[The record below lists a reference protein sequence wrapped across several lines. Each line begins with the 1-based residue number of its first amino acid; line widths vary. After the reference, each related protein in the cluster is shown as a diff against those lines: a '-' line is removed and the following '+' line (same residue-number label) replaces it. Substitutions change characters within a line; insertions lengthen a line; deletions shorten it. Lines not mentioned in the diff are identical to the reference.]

1 MTIVSFDIF
10 NSVIGDS
17 TKASTMPMNRRSV
30 PSLTPRALSQ
40 YEGMGEPGHSKSL
53 PSCISTTGLRPSL
66 VGAFWCLIFFFYG
79 WLFLFLGRNTT
90 SLLLNVT
97 YSACD
102 MIVYT
107 PPEDNAYSMIHLNT
121 YILVFWLIWKIYPSH
136 VLKGAWL
143 GILLLW
149 NKAYYCA
156 FVKVSTPS
164 EGNAVM
170 KALQEANMSTEV
182 GLVVLDILALYTQTF
197 KVSFSSH
204 YGKN

>member
-97 YSACD
+97 NCACNMIASVYSTRGQC
-102 MIVYT
+102 
-107 PPEDNAYSMIHLNT
+107 
-121 YILVFWLIWKIYPSH
+121 
-136 VLKGAWL
+136 
-143 GILLLW
+143 
-149 NKAYYCA
+149 
-156 FVKVSTPS
+156 
-164 EGNAVM
+164 
-170 KALQEANMSTEV
+170 LQY
-182 GLVVLDILALYTQTF
+182 DRFQHLYT
-197 KVSFSSH
+197 SLLANL
-204 YGKN
+204 KNLSITCPKGCLAGDSVALE